1 MVGGVDCVG
10 GDFSRDTFTLAGTIE
25 NHYKYAVGE
34 SSPAV
39 RLAVA
44 CCTAVS

>member
-1 MVGGVDCVG
+1 MLQLRTRVVVSNNGELG
-10 GDFSRDTFTLAGTIE
+10 A
-25 NHYKYAVGE
+25 AGE

-44 CCTAVS
+44 CCTADK